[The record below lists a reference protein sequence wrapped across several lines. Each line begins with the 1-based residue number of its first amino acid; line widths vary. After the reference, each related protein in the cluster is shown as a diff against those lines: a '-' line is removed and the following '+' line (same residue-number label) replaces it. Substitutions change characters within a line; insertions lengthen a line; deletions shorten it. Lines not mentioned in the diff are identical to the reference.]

1 MATAGWDHTVRLWDP
16 VRGECAAMMRS
27 DDDHGCCAWTP
38 SGDALA
44 VAWKRGVYFFDVN
57 HGQGA
62 GS

>member
-1 MATAGWDHTVRLWDP
+1 
-16 VRGECAAMMRS
+16 MMRS